1 MEISGQQILII
12 SLILYT
18 IIVTCGFMKLLLSDK
33 TLLTLSIVTLI
44 IAVFGLLIRSEQT
57 QMVNGNGATFLIAPF
72 IYTISYLLLRKLYKF
87 KYKIEPTYNRRSWYD
102 SEDNRNQNL
111 LDVTVHILPML
122 LGFIIPLTYD
132 KCF

>member
-18 IIVTCGFMKLLLSDK
+18 ITVTCGFMKLLRSDK